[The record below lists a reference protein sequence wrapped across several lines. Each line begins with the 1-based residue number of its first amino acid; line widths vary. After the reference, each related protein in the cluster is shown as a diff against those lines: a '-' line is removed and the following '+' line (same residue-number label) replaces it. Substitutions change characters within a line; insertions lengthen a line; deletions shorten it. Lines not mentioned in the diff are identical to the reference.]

1 MSTGKKTPLSSAASA
16 WPRSAFISK
25 IATST
30 PTDASFRLVA
40 SPNPDAP
47 PVTTAAIPD
56 PNFMQALLPDGML
69 PPRSLPMAHPGKD
82 RHGGGC
88 QHKTIRDKN
97 SGRERPKS
105 SISTGSARTHRAQAL
120 AKIHLECDAVGR
132 RSRGIAHNNIQIGSA
147 TCRERVCQYV

>member
-82 RHGGGC
+82 RHGGGRSEEHTSELQSLMHLSYAVIC
-88 QHKTIRDKN
+88 LKKKTKKQQT
-97 SGRERPKS
+97 PP
-105 SISTGSARTHRAQAL
+105 TTQ
-120 AKIHLECDAVGR
+120 C
-132 RSRGIAHNNIQIGSA
+132 
-147 TCRERVCQYV
+147 

>member
-1 MSTGKKTPLSSAASA
+1 MIRRPPRFTRTDTLFPSTTLF
-16 WPRSAFISK
+16 RS
-25 IATST
+25 TST

-69 PPRSLPMAHPGKD
+69 PPQSLPMAHPGKG

-88 QHKTIRDKN
+88 QQKTIRDKN
-97 SGRERPKS
+97 SGRQHPKS
-105 SISTGSARTHRAQAL
+105 SIGTGSPRI
-120 AKIHLECDAVGR
+120 KP
-132 RSRGIAHNNIQIGSA
+132 
-147 TCRERVCQYV
+147 